1 MERDS
6 VVTIV
11 MSQYLVCSDSIVA
24 VVVRSENDTCEGLLS
39 RFPDS
44 LLYVSGKRI
53 RAEVEEGVLVAKMFS
68 AVVVVVRHPTVLYI
82 AFIRWSVLASRLLRL
97 VVVYAVWFL
106 LMLLLSLVSPLE
118 KSVPKLSVVPSSMVV
133 FCALAVAAVV
143 EVSLLG
149 VVLAGGLLSCGE
161 LGKPFAVCSLVF
173 FKVRFATSSTLIASN
188 LFTISISKQGTIETT
203 TYIKPKNL
211 HLYIPAM
218 SAHPRLPKRHHLRK
232 PHLLLESEQQ
242 HL

>member
-44 LLYVSGKRI
+44 LSYVSGKRI

-68 AVVVVVRHPTVLYI
+68 AVVVVVRHPTVLSI

-97 VVVYAVWFL
+97 VVVDAVWFL
-106 LMLLLSLVSPLE
+106 LVLLLSSVSPLE

-133 FCALAVAAVV
+133 FIASAVAAVV
-143 EVSLLG
+143 EVSLLV
-149 VVLAGGLLSCGE
+149 VVLASGLLSCGE
-161 LGKPFAVCSLVF
+161 LGRPSAVFSLVF
-173 FKVRFATSSTLIASN
+173 FKVRFANSSTLIASN
-188 LFTISISKQGTIETT
+188 LFPPDGGIIVV
-203 TYIKPKNL
+203 L
-211 HLYIPAM
+211 
-218 SAHPRLPKRHHLRK
+218 
-232 PHLLLESEQQ
+232 
-242 HL
+242 